1 MSCRRDFKLD
11 RPSIRIAIAS
21 LLLAV
26 WRRPV
31 RLRNIPIRILQ
42 ILPADAR
49 LGPRRALPVSSAAER
64 PMGSSVSITL
74 ERRRL
79 LSTDPDSYPTL
90 KYP

>member
-1 MSCRRDFKLD
+1 LSCRRDFKLH

-31 RLRNIPIRILQ
+31 RLGNIPIRILQ

-49 LGPRRALPVSSAAER
+49 LRPRRVLSESSAAAFCA
-64 PMGSSVSITL
+64 
-74 ERRRL
+74 
-79 LSTDPDSYPTL
+79 SYGVL
-90 KYP
+90 RVDRGRSDAVY

>member
-1 MSCRRDFKLD
+1 LSCRRDFKLL

-49 LGPRRALPVSSAAER
+49 LRSRRVLSVSSAAAFCASHGVLR
-64 PMGSSVSITL
+64 VDSRSK
-74 ERRRL
+74 RRRL
-79 LSTDPDSYPTL
+79 L
-90 KYP
+90 

>member
-1 MSCRRDFKLD
+1 LSCRRDFKLH

-49 LGPRRALPVSSAAER
+49 LRLRRVLSESSAAAFCASHGVLR
-64 PMGSSVSITL
+64 VDRGRSDAV
-74 ERRRL
+74 
-79 LSTDPDSYPTL
+79 Y
-90 KYP
+90 